1 MIWKRGKLVIAL
13 LFASCCSA
21 VGDVAISQA
30 MRALHGGQP
39 WQFFLLIGLLGHA
52 CFLAIYLAALTRE
65 DLSFVLPLTA
75 LDYVLVT
82 MLAVIW
88 AGEDVG
94 SLRWAGTLLVAA
106 GVGLL
111 VRN

>member
-1 MIWKRGKLVIAL
+1 MIWRRSKVVAAL
-13 LFASCCSA
+13 FFAICCSSL
-21 VGDVAISQA
+21 GDVAISQA
-30 MRALHGGQP
+30 MRALHQGHS
-39 WQFFLLIGLLGHA
+39 WLFFLSIGMVGHA
-52 CFLAIYLAALTRE
+52 IFLAVYLASLSRE
-65 DLSFVLPLTA
+65 DMSFVLPLTA

-82 MLAVIW
+82 IFAVTW
-88 AGEDVG
+88 AGEEVG

>member
-1 MIWKRGKLVIAL
+1 MIRQRSKVVAAL
-13 LFASCCSA
+13 LFAICCSA
-21 VGDVAISQA
+21 LGDVAISQA
-30 MRALHGGQP
+30 MQALHQGHG
-39 WQFFLLIGLLGHA
+39 WLFFLLIGLLGHA
-52 CFLAIYLAALTRE
+52 TFLAIYLAALSRE
-65 DLSFVLPLTA
+65 DMSFVLPLTA

-82 MLAVIW
+82 IFAVTW